1 MAAMPDGIE
10 SFRVAAE
17 RALRDQRVQFDLK
30 QREEDLV
37 RLQAENVEMKAKMK
51 EMKASMEANIEDRE
65 RVIMYKVKRIDELQD
80 KLARREEDETG
91 RMDRAVHTVTEQLGI
106 VTAERDLLRSKC
118 VVSDATLK
126 DMEAFQAVKGSL
138 EAELAR
144 LQAENTQIQA
154 ACAAR
159 LREVEVS
166 HVMHLQR
173 MKREKDDD
181 VARTRRDMEKAMLDR
196 YVSWSWTVVVVD
208 GWRSLDGTTRRAV
221 LENEKLTLE
230 LSYQSSKLEKMISQ
244 NEVLKRSKIESRNNT
259 DILTEMTETLS
270 KKVKFYEK
278 LFQKMHQKERMAV
291 EQQLV
296 AAQTKANHQRDRANV
311 LLSAKPPQQASTI
324 TSNTPSDTKNGSNW
338 QEALDTHLV
347 ERYKTKRGIDVVV
360 QYNQFLHGGGLDA
373 TASSSAKPKP
383 KTNSKA
389 TAAPPRPSRRAAP
402 VHYSPQ
408 VIESI
413 RLPHIVDTG
422 DRPYVPKAE
431 YLESSTS
438 HARPSRRTAD
448 GSYTART

>member
-1 MAAMPDGIE
+1 MPDGIE

-80 KLARREEDETG
+80 KLARYNLVSTIELRLPPCSREEDETG

-181 VARTRRDMEKAMLDR
+181 VARTRRDMEKAMLD
-196 YVSWSWTVVVVD
+196 
-208 GWRSLDGTTRRAV
+208 SLDGTTRRAV

-259 DILTEMTETLS
+259 D
-270 KKVKFYEK
+270 
-278 LFQKMHQKERMAV
+278 
-291 EQQLV
+291 
-296 AAQTKANHQRDRANV
+296 
-311 LLSAKPPQQASTI
+311 
-324 TSNTPSDTKNGSNW
+324 
-338 QEALDTHLV
+338 
-347 ERYKTKRGIDVVV
+347 
-360 QYNQFLHGGGLDA
+360 
-373 TASSSAKPKP
+373 
-383 KTNSKA
+383 
-389 TAAPPRPSRRAAP
+389 

-422 DRPYVPKAE
+422 DRPYVSKAE

>member
-181 VARTRRDMEKAMLDR
+181 VARTRRDMEKAMLD
-196 YVSWSWTVVVVD
+196 
-208 GWRSLDGTTRRAV
+208 SLDGTTRRAV

>member
-1 MAAMPDGIE
+1 MPDGIE

-80 KLARREEDETG
+80 KLARYNLVSTIELRLPPCSREEDETG

-259 DILTEMTETLS
+259 DVCI
-270 KKVKFYEK
+270 
-278 LFQKMHQKERMAV
+278 
-291 EQQLV
+291 
-296 AAQTKANHQRDRANV
+296 
-311 LLSAKPPQQASTI
+311 
-324 TSNTPSDTKNGSNW
+324 
-338 QEALDTHLV
+338 
-347 ERYKTKRGIDVVV
+347 
-360 QYNQFLHGGGLDA
+360 
-373 TASSSAKPKP
+373 
-383 KTNSKA
+383 
-389 TAAPPRPSRRAAP
+389 
-402 VHYSPQ
+402 
-408 VIESI
+408 
-413 RLPHIVDTG
+413 
-422 DRPYVPKAE
+422 
-431 YLESSTS
+431 
-438 HARPSRRTAD
+438 
-448 GSYTART
+448 

>member
-166 HVMHLQR
+166 HAMHLQR

-181 VARTRRDMEKAMLDR
+181 VARTRRDMEKAMLD
-196 YVSWSWTVVVVD
+196 
-208 GWRSLDGTTRRAV
+208 SLDGTTRRAV

-291 EQQLV
+291 EQQLM
-296 AAQTKANHQRDRANV
+296 AAQTKANHQRDKANV
-311 LLSAKPPQQASTI
+311 LLSAKPPQQAST
-324 TSNTPSDTKNGSNW
+324 SNTPSDTKSGTNW

-360 QYNQFLHGGGLDA
+360 QYNQFLH
-373 TASSSAKPKP
+373 
-383 KTNSKA
+383 
-389 TAAPPRPSRRAAP
+389 
-402 VHYSPQ
+402 
-408 VIESI
+408 
-413 RLPHIVDTG
+413 
-422 DRPYVPKAE
+422 
-431 YLESSTS
+431 
-438 HARPSRRTAD
+438 
-448 GSYTART
+448 